1 MNCTVPNHGVPD
13 LGKSEF
19 TITFM
24 KDGRAGKHILTYQ
37 QKKRRHSME

>member
-13 LGKSEF
+13 LVMSEF
-19 TITFM
+19 TIIFI
-24 KDGRAGKHILTYQ
+24 KDSRAVKHILTYK